1 MATDRNQACGIFA
14 RCLGGIVGFVAR
26 SPRLTLWSLVLVGC
40 AAVGITAVDLRL
52 QTSRAELLPSD
63 PAWDDYTRSFGG
75 DSEITVVV
83 RSDVSNAPM
92 IQTAMQH
99 LAERL
104 EREPEYFASVLGRL
118 DQRELRSKALQL
130 QNSSRLKDAQWL
142 AEYIQYGQQ
151 SGNWN
156 HLRLDQWARFLTEQV
171 DKGNAQN
178 KPSPNAIAY
187 SDRLSTSLNQYV
199 QNETAVSPWPD
210 FSSPGLEMLAQDAD
224 VAWMMNDR
232 GNAGFLRVLPV
243 STEQSA
249 EADTARPAEDLKT
262 AEATPAD
269 AASTDLMA
277 AGTMAAG
284 SMAADAQVTDNA
296 GVGTGLLSTVSTV
309 HTAASAS
316 SGETPLQRLR
326 YHVAEVQKTFR
337 DQAPDLSISLTGIS
351 VLETDELQHSGR
363 DMGLAAVIAFLSVA
377 LLLSF
382 GLRGMRH
389 PMLVLV
395 TLINALAITFG
406 VVTLTVGHLSIM
418 SVCFVAITIGLGVD
432 FGIHFVTRYL
442 HLRQELYELEESLVL
457 TGRSVGMGILTS
469 ASTTAIAFGSA
480 MLTGHPG
487 LAELGVITALGVLVC
502 AFLTLTFLPALIA
515 LADGPVEIDE
525 LPVPIDGR
533 MWRSAVA
540 GFPLTAIAVSL
551 LGIAALAWHAVD
563 MDADNQLALSVRYD
577 SNLLKLLDFEQ
588 ESVRAERELARARD
602 SLLYAVAI
610 ADSREQATSL
620 RSQFVGLPTVD
631 RVQDLASK
639 LPLPPDSEK
648 TELIR
653 KLAATAQDVQKLS
666 LTADAPKLETVGQ
679 TLKELQR
686 SLSESSDIRA
696 KKTAQRLQSAIERLA
711 AVPNQQRH
719 LVDGYQDYFVSS
731 LLNEFREVSKA
742 ASLEPIAA
750 QDLPASWRERYVKE
764 DGERELWLLK
774 IYPREDI
781 WNDAALASFVG
792 EVRTVSPGVTGVPIR
807 NFESSARMKECYQM
821 IGLYSLAAIG
831 LFLLFDFLRPGQ
843 KLLTLIPPMLVVA
856 FVGYTSLQ
864 RHGEMN
870 PHLLVAIYLA
880 LVGFIATVFDFR
892 NLRDTLIAL
901 IPPVGGGLMLL
912 GLMALLNVEFNPIN
926 LIVLPLV
933 LGIGV
938 DDGIH
943 MVHDYRR
950 QLATPDSDYQP
961 SGDTV
966 NGVLLTS
973 LTSIVG
979 FGSLMIASH
988 EGLKSVGVVL
998 ALGVACCLAV
1008 ALILMPPLL
1017 VLVSRYQPASLEPI
1031 PMRFRSPKAASSKE
1045 EGPATE
1051 TSESEKQPPMSRK
1064 EKRRQN
1070 AA

>member
-1 MATDRNQACGIFA
+1 MATDTNQACGIFA

-26 SPRLTLWSLVLVGC
+26 RPRLALWSLVLVGC
-40 AAVGITAVDLRL
+40 AAVGVTAVDLRL

-63 PAWDDYTRSFGG
+63 SAWDDYTRTFGG

-83 RSDVSNAPM
+83 RSDAANAPM

-130 QNSSRLKDAQWL
+130 QSSSRLKDAQWL

-156 HLRLDQWARFLTEQV
+156 HLKLDQWAKFLTEQV

-187 SDRLSTSLNQYV
+187 SDRLSTSLNQFV
-199 QNETAVSPWPD
+199 HHETTVSPWPD

-232 GNAGFLRVLPV
+232 GNAGFLRVQPAIAK
-243 STEQSA
+243 QFG
-249 EADTARPAEDLKT
+249 TAA
-262 AEATPAD
+262 AAN
-269 AASTDLMA
+269 AASTVNLINTVD
-277 AGTMAAG
+277 
-284 SMAADAQVTDNA
+284 AADPAN
-296 GVGTGLLSTVSTV
+296 
-309 HTAASAS
+309 AS
-316 SGETPLQRLR
+316 STDATATPDAAADVAPFTNMATTTSVVSPANTGQTPLQRLR

-377 LLLSF
+377 VLLSF

-395 TLINALAITFG
+395 TLINALVITFG
-406 VVTLTVGHLSIM
+406 VVTLAVGHLSIM

-442 HLRQELYELEESLVL
+442 HLRQELYDLEESLVL

-480 MLTGHPG
+480 VLTGHPG

-515 LADGPVEIDE
+515 VADGPVEIDE

-551 LGIAALAWHAVD
+551 LGIAALTWYAVD
-563 MDADNQLALSVRYD
+563 VDADNQLTLGVRYD

-588 ESVRAERELARARD
+588 ESVRAEREVASARD

-610 ADSREQATSL
+610 ADSREEAMTL
-620 RSQFVGLPTVD
+620 RNQFAGLPTVD

-648 TELIR
+648 TEIIR
-653 KLAATAQDVQKLS
+653 KLATTAQQVHQLR
-666 LTADAPKLETVGQ
+666 LTAEAPKLESVGQ
-679 TLKELQR
+679 SLKELQR

-696 KKTAQRLQSAIERLA
+696 KKTAQRLQAAIEGLA

-719 LVDGYQDYFVSS
+719 LVDGYQEYFVTS
-731 LLNEFREVSKA
+731 LLNEFHEVSKSG
-742 ASLEPIAA
+742 SLEPIAA
-750 QDLPASWRERYVKE
+750 QDLPESWRQRYVQA
-764 DGERELWLLK
+764 DGERELWLLR

-792 EVRTVSPGVTGVPIR
+792 EVRTVSPRVTGVPIR
-807 NFESSARMKECYQM
+807 NFESSAKMKECYQM
-821 IGLYSLAAIG
+821 IGLYSLAAIA

-843 KLLTLIPPMLVVA
+843 KLLTLVPPMLVVA

-870 PHLLVAIYLA
+870 PHLLVAIYLS

-901 IPPVGGGLMLL
+901 IPPIGGGLMLL

-950 QLATPDSDYQP
+950 QLATPDSEYKP

-979 FGSLMIASH
+979 FGSLMVASH
-988 EGLKSVGVVL
+988 EGLKSVGIVL

-1017 VLVSRYQPASLEPI
+1017 VLVARYQPASLEPI
-1031 PMRFRSPKAASSKE
+1031 PIRFRSPKAAAEGE
-1045 EGPATE
+1045 EGASADGSDPQKPA
-1051 TSESEKQPPMSRK
+1051 MSRK